1 MTNYIR
7 KKSFNINLQPAQA
20 WTAILGLVVFTALC
34 ILANAGG
41 ILRLVFPAGSFV
53 VGLFLYFRYPIL
65 YIGFTWWLWFLTPW
79 VRRLVDLQSGWV
91 DPSPILLAP
100 PVVTLISFVSF
111 LRYFPQAY
119 YQGGLPF
126 IISFLAVTYA
136 FFVGLIKTNP
146 TTAMLACLNWLT
158 PIAFGFH
165 FFINWRLYPQISQ
178 NIQRTFLWGV
188 LVTGSYGLWQY
199 LVAPEWDKFWL
210 INTGAESFGIPEP
223 LGIRVFSTMNSP
235 QPFAVVIM
243 AGLLILFSGKTALNF
258 ASAAVGYLSFL
269 LSSARAVWLGWLVGL
284 FLLSSSLK
292 PQLQMRLIIS
302 LLVIVILV
310 VPLANIEPFST
321 VIAPRLESFSNTD
334 NDVSY
339 NERAERYEKFL
350 GLALSQII
358 GGGLGGNA
366 ALGPNIDSGI
376 LDIFYSFGWFGAL
389 PYLTGIILLIFS
401 LLQYPEVRFDPFMNA
416 ARVISIGVFAQ
427 IGLNGATAGLFGV
440 ILWGFMG
447 ITVAAHKY
455 YLHQKNTPVK
465 SV

>member
-1 MTNYIR
+1 MTNYIP
-7 KKSFNINLQPAQA
+7 KKSFNISLQPAQA
-20 WTAILGLVVFTALC
+20 WTAILGLVLFTALC
-34 ILANAGG
+34 ILANVGG
-41 ILRLVFPAGSFV
+41 LLRLVFPAGSFV
-53 VGLFLYFRYPIL
+53 VGLFLYFRYPLL

-100 PVVTLISFVSF
+100 SIVTLISFVSF
-111 LRYFPQAY
+111 IRYFPRAY

-126 IISFLAVTYA
+126 IISFLAVAYA
-136 FFVGLIKTNP
+136 FFVSLIKTDP
-146 TTAMLACLNWLT
+146 ITAMLACLHWLT

-165 FFINWRLYPQISQ
+165 FFINWRIYPQISQ

-210 INTGAESFGIPEP
+210 INTGAASFGTPEP

-235 QPFAVVIM
+235 QPFGVVIM
-243 AGLLILFSGKTALNF
+243 AGLVILFNGKTALHF
-258 ASAAVGYLSFL
+258 GSAAVGYLSFL
-269 LSSARAVWLGWLVGL
+269 LSSARAVWLGWLVAL
-284 FLLSSSLK
+284 FLLTSSLK
-292 PQLQMRLIIS
+292 PKLQMRLIIS

-310 VPLANIEPFST
+310 VPLANVEPFST
-321 VIAPRLESFSNTD
+321 VIAPRIESFSNTD

-339 NERAERYEKFL
+339 NERAERYETYL

-376 LDIFYSFGWFGAL
+376 LDILYSFGWLGAV
-389 PYLTGIILLIFS
+389 PYLGGIILLIFS
-401 LLQYPEVRFDPFMNA
+401 LFQYSEIRFDSFMSA
-416 ARVISIGVFAQ
+416 ARAISIGVFAQ
-427 IGLNGATAGLFGV
+427 IGLNGATAGVFGV
-440 ILWGFMG
+440 ILWSFLGLA
-447 ITVAAHKY
+447 VSAHKY
-455 YLHQKNTPVK
+455 YSQPNQPRIKE
-465 SV
+465 